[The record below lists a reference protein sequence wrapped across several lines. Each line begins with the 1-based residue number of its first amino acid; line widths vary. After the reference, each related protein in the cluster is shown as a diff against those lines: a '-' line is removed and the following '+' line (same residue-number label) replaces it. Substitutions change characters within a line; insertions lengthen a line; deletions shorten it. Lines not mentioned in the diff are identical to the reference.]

1 MPKGGCLTIDAANQH
16 LDEIYAA
23 QNCEVAPGDYVM
35 LAVSDTG
42 GGIASEILERV
53 VEPFFSTKADGKGT
67 GLGLSMVYGFAK
79 QSGGHFKIYSEV
91 GHGTTARLH
100 LPRALGDA
108 TVDPARRARAE
119 VVERTAVIRVVED
132 HAEVR

>member
-1 MPKGGCLTIDAANQH
+1 MKICCNRSSIFFLFKQKTAYEMRISDWSSDVCSSDRNLAINARDAMPKGGCLTIEAANQH

-23 QNCEVAPGDYVM
+23 QNSEVAPGDYVM

-67 GLGLSMVYGFAK
+67 GLGPSMVYG
-79 QSGGHFKIYSEV
+79 
-91 GHGTTARLH
+91 
-100 LPRALGDA
+100 
-108 TVDPARRARAE
+108 
-119 VVERTAVIRVVED
+119 
-132 HAEVR
+132 

>member
-1 MPKGGCLTIDAANQH
+1 MRISDWSSDVCSSDLVTNRPDDLLPAFADPVQVESALANRAINARDAMPKGGCLTIEAANQH

-23 QNCEVAPGDYVM
+23 QNSEVAPGDYVM

-79 QSGGHFKIYSEV
+79 QSGGH
-91 GHGTTARLH
+91 
-100 LPRALGDA
+100 
-108 TVDPARRARAE
+108 
-119 VVERTAVIRVVED
+119 
-132 HAEVR
+132 